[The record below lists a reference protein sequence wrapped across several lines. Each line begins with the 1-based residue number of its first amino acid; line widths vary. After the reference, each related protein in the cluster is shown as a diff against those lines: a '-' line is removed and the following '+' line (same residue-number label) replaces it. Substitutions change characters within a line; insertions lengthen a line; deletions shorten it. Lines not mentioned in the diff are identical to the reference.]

1 MRVVRYKSAR
11 LRAISVAL
19 LGFAILRYKSARLV
33 FQKRAVTTAHL
44 CMHAHPISSNP
55 VHVVA

>member
-44 CMHAHPISSNP
+44 CTLILYHPTLCMW
-55 VHVVA
+55 